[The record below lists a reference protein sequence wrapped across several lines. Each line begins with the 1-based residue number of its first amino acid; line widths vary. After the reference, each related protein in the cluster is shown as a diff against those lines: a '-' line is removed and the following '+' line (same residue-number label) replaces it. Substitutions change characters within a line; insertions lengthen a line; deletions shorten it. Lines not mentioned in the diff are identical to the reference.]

1 MSFCDPT
8 FSCSASVFIGERQK
22 AKNQGGYEYEEK
34 DVSGADGRGPGFLD
48 AGRDGIDSNGNV
60 NLIGGSAEIHS
71 GAVGGE
77 AGIDYDGQLYVGP
90 DFQLNNQSGA
100 EGPEGMGGMP
110 GEMGGQMPGEMGGQM
125 PGQMSGIPGQ
135 MGGQQPGMGG
145 QMPGGGFPNMP

>member
-110 GEMGGQMPGEMGGQM
+110 GQEFGGQMPGGM
-125 PGQMSGIPGQ
+125 PGQMGR
-135 MGGQQPGMGG
+135 QQPGMGG
-145 QMPGGGFPNMP
+145 QMPDGSFPNMP